1 MAMLLISIIRLTF
14 VLRGFFYVNLSN
26 FFKVVDQN
34 YSIKLKSEESK
45 NRSRFILVDMCTKNL
60 DLPFIC

>member
-1 MAMLLISIIRLTF
+1 MAMLLISIIPLTF
-14 VLRGFFYVNLSN
+14 DLRGFFMLTFKI

-60 DLPFIC
+60 NLPFIC